1 LREKRDL
8 VEEKIIERQKEKS
21 SVVVVV
27 VVVSVSVV
35 FHGVSDLVFQP
46 FLGFWV
52 SSCVLHHPLP
62 LNPISSSPEIPVSLA
77 GS

>member
-1 LREKRDL
+1 L

-21 SVVVVV
+21 SVVVV
-27 VVVSVSVV
+27 

-46 FLGFWV
+46 FLGFWF
-52 SSCVLHHPLP
+52 SSFVLHHPLP
-62 LNPISSSPEIPVSLA
+62 LNPISSSPEIPVYLA

>member
-8 VEEKIIERQKEKS
+8 VEEKITERQKERS
-21 SVVVVV
+21 SVVVF
-27 VVVSVSVV
+27 VSVV
-35 FHGVSDLVFQP
+35 FHGDSFPVFQS

>member
-1 LREKRDL
+1 L

-27 VVVSVSVV
+27 FVSVV

-46 FLGFWV
+46 FLGFWF
-52 SSCVLHHPLP
+52 SSFVLHHPLP
-62 LNPISSSPEIPVSLA
+62 LNPISSSPEIPVYLA

>member
-8 VEEKIIERQKEKS
+8 VEEKIIERQKERS

-27 VVVSVSVV
+27 VFVSVV
-35 FHGVSDLVFQP
+35 FHGVSFPVFQS

-62 LNPISSSPEIPVSLA
+62 LNPISSSPETPVSLA

>member
-8 VEEKIIERQKEKS
+8 VEEKIIESQKEKS
-21 SVVVVV
+21 SVVVL
-27 VVVSVSVV
+27 VSVV
-35 FHGVSDLVFQP
+35 FHGVSDPVFQA